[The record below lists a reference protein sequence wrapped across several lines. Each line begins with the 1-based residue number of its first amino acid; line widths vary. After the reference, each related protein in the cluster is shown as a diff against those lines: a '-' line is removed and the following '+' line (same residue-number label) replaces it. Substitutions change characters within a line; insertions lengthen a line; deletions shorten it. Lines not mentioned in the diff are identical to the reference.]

1 MAATPLLAATA
12 PKAAIH
18 TMAATH
24 PMAATHSK
32 ALPIKEPENTVGFF
46 KLLKFATPNQKIL
59 MYLGGIAS
67 ATSGFN

>member
-1 MAATPLLAATA
+1 MYPINVKEETNANPLMAATPLLAATA

-18 TMAATH
+18 TTAATH

-46 KLLKFATPNQKIL
+46 KLLKFATPN
-59 MYLGGIAS
+59 
-67 ATSGFN
+67 